1 MPYQVVV
8 PDRVKK
14 ELNRIDS
21 RYRARII
28 AVLASLES
36 DPHLGKKLEGEH
48 RGERSCRVWP
58 YRVIY
63 RIKPHKR
70 EILIVKIGHRQ
81 GVY

>member
-1 MPYQVVV
+1 MPYRVVV

-28 AVLASLES
+28 TVLAGLES
-36 DPHLGKKLEGEH
+36 NPNFGKKLEGEH
-48 RGERSCRVWP
+48 RGERACRVWP
-58 YRVIY
+58 YRIIY
-63 RIKPHKR
+63 RIKRHKW